1 MQYLRILFVLC
12 LVFITQYAFAQ
23 KKELKTKFGKISD
36 AEIAMKSYTLD
47 PAAPAVVLFEKG
59 DLQNRFDN
67 AKGEFVEEYDVHVR
81 IKIFN
86 KSAYSLADV
95 RIFHANS
102 SKISG
107 LQAVSYNLE
116 NDKLMETKLE
126 KGNVFEEKITKS
138 RNLTKFTIPNVKE
151 GSIIEFKYSIAS
163 DDGYLHDWTF
173 QRLNI
178 PTIWSEYKAE
188 IPSYVDYSKNAIGAV
203 PFTLAEEENIVQSTQ
218 MTWTERSEGRVT
230 TTTPHS
236 EKVLYNCKNLHYIQ
250 ENIPALK
257 PEPYMAAPKD
267 YLSQINF
274 DIKAVYK
281 SRMVPEADGYHIINA
296 GFKTFNNSWAGF
308 GKEMLE
314 DVYDDVLKDTRNTT
328 DLAKTAVDG
337 KTAVMEKISAVYAY
351 LGVNFSKTAYD
362 YIWLTS
368 TIGDLVKFKKG
379 SATELNLL
387 YINLLNKNGLNAWPL
402 MISTRTNGRVHP
414 FRVSP
419 DELDR
424 VITAIEMEDKS
435 ILLVDAAAYPNPIGL
450 LDAEDINYEGLLLK
464 SSESID
470 WIPIQNKI
478 STRSFV
484 IADVQIKS
492 DGGIN
497 SAITSTESGYEAV
510 KTRQFIRTNGQKEV
524 LNNNFK
530 DWATQ
535 GVFSDV
541 QIEQAD
547 AWNEPNLKIG
557 FKLESPEYATISGN
571 KIYLNP
577 ALGLGLHENPFKN
590 PERAF
595 NIDLGIPHD
604 ETYSISWH
612 IPAGYKVEAL
622 PKSNKLAL
630 LENAIS
636 FEYLVESGPELVKIS
651 IRKKMRK
658 PYILKDEY
666 VHLRQFY
673 SDMVAKMEEQIV
685 LTKL

>member
-1 MQYLRILFVLC
+1 MQRIYIFFAMFFLL
-12 LVFITQYAFAQ
+12 IAQYAFAQ
-23 KKELKTKFGKISD
+23 KKELKTKFGKISE
-36 AEIAMKSYTLD
+36 AEIAMKSYALD

-67 AKGEFVEEYDVHVR
+67 AKGEFVEDFERHVR
-81 IKIFN
+81 IKIFE
-86 KSAYSLADV
+86 KSAYGLADV

-102 SKISG
+102 DKISG
-107 LQAVSYNLE
+107 LQATSYNLE
-116 NDKLMETKLE
+116 NGNLAETKIE
-126 KGNVFEEKITKS
+126 KSNVFEEKLTKS

-151 GSIIEFKYSIAS
+151 GSIIEFKYTVSR
-163 DDGYLHDWTF
+163 DDGYLPDWTF
-173 QRLNI
+173 QRVSV
-178 PTIWSEYKAE
+178 PTIWSEFKAE
-188 IPSYVDYSKNAIGAV
+188 IPLYVEYSKNATGAV
-203 PFTLAEEENIVQSTQ
+203 PFTLAEEEDNVRTTQ
-218 MTWTERSEGRVT
+218 MTWTERSDGRVT

-250 ENIPALK
+250 ENVPALK
-257 PEPYMAAPKD
+257 PEPYMAAPKN

-281 SRMVPEADGYHIINA
+281 SRLVPEADGYHIINA
-296 GFKTFNNSWAGF
+296 GFKTYNNNWAGF

-337 KTAVMEKISAVYAY
+337 KTAALDKISAIYAY
-351 LGVNFSKTAYD
+351 LGANFSKNAYD
-362 YIWLTS
+362 YIWLTN
-368 TIGDLVKFKKG
+368 TTGDLVKFKKG

-402 MISTRTNGRVHP
+402 MISTRSNGRVLS

-419 DELDR
+419 DALDR

-435 ILLVDAAAYPNPIGL
+435 LLLVDAAAYPNPIGL

-464 SSESID
+464 SAESID

-478 STRSFV
+478 STRSFI
-484 IADVQIKS
+484 IADVQVKS
-492 DGGIN
+492 EGGIN
-497 SAITSTESGYEAV
+497 SAITATESGYGAA
-510 KTRQFIRTNGQKEV
+510 KTRQFIRTNGPKEV
-524 LNNNFK
+524 LNTNFK

-535 GVFSDV
+535 GAFSDV

-557 FKLESPEYATISGN
+557 FKLESAEFATVSGN

-590 PERAF
+590 PQRVF

-604 ETYSISWH
+604 ETYNVSWH
-612 IPAGYKVEAL
+612 IPVGYKVEEL
-622 PKSNKLAL
+622 PKSTKLAL

-651 IRKKMRK
+651 IRSKMRK
-658 PYILKDEY
+658 PYILKEEY

-673 SDMVAKMEEQIV
+673 SDIVAKMEEQIV